1 MKLISHRGNTNG
13 LSNLQN
19 HPDQIEKVLSLGFD
33 CEIDLWFED
42 NKNFLGHDYPQYE
55 VDEEFLKLDGLWI
68 HCKNLA
74 ALEICP
80 IGSNY
85 FWHQE
90 DDRTLTSKGHI
101 WTFPNQ
107 KVGKKSIIV
116 DNDKN
121 WKSKNYDCFGVCSDY
136 ILH

>member
-13 LSNLQN
+13 PSNLQN

-33 CEIDLWFED
+33 CEIDLWFND
-42 NKNFLGHDYPQYE
+42 NKYFLGHDYPQFE
-55 VDEEFLKLDGLWI
+55 VDEEFLELDRLWI

-74 ALEICP
+74 ALENCP

-85 FWHQE
+85 FWHQD
-90 DDRTLTSKGHI
+90 DDRTLTSKGYI

-136 ILH
+136 ILY